1 MDSDGW
7 GGLACIL
14 CGVFKSKLGFLS
26 DGGGAPL
33 LADVEEVAGASA
45 AVFAVEVCD
54 CAFFC

>member
-45 AVFAVEVCD
+45 AVFAAVEVCD
-54 CAFFC
+54 

>member
-33 LADVEEVAGASA
+33 LADVEEVAGAS
-45 AVFAVEVCD
+45 VFAVEEVYD
-54 CAFFC
+54 CVFFC